1 MGRMIVVLA
10 PLVLLIVAVLAA
22 VSWGFYEYATWIVE
36 QFGAVHAT
44 VVTVVGMYALSDFLF
59 DKAPSDDSEDE

>member
-1 MGRMIVVLA
+1 MIVVLA
-10 PLVLLIVAVLAA
+10 PLVLLIAAILAV

-44 VVTVVGMYALSDFLF
+44 VVTVVGLYALSDFLF
-59 DKAPSDDSEDE
+59 NKAPSEYSEDE